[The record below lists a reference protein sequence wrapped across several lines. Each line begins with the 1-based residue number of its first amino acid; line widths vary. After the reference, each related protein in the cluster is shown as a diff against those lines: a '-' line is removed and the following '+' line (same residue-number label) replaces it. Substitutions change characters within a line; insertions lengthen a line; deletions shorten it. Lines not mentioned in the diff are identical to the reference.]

1 MTTTSECSA
10 RVLLIRILYSRWVH
24 NICLCWSTVYKIL
37 IQSNQSYHVYRLRT
51 IRSPLDEYYTGGGIL
66 ACGLHCRELQWR
78 RMSGKLVRVP
88 ADKKRPEM
96 NGAASRRLG
105 NYRKDG
111 NGVIE
116 LWWKYY
122 VVAANR
128 SRGRDYASTNG
139 RSSDIKPLAKRVPP
153 DHLLD

>member
-1 MTTTSECSA
+1 M
-10 RVLLIRILYSRWVH
+10 SR
-24 NICLCWSTVYKIL
+24 
-37 IQSNQSYHVYRLRT
+37 
-51 IRSPLDEYYTGGGIL
+51 
-66 ACGLHCRELQWR
+66 
-78 RMSGKLVRVP
+78 KLVRFP

-128 SRGRDYASTNG
+128 NRGRDYASTNG
-139 RSSDIKPLAKRVPP
+139 NRLISSLRQSGSFPTTFSIRSR
-153 DHLLD
+153 